1 MQILFKIKNNN
12 FFLLQTSGGLKKIIE
27 QNSFDEKNE
36 LYDDANKSKSELNRK
51 TNEFKQSESRL
62 AYELEEHK
70 KNIDLLNLKIK
81 EKDKIIAVSFLI
93 SIQCDLYYNLFLKG
107 YD

>member
-1 MQILFKIKNNN
+1 
-12 FFLLQTSGGLKKIIE
+12 
-27 QNSFDEKNE
+27 

-93 SIQCDLYYNLFLKG
+93 SI
-107 YD
+107 